1 MFTLEIIARAVLTA
15 IVLFGLLFAVLNAG
29 ARRY

>member
-1 MFTLEIIARAVLTA
+1 MFTLEIIARGVLTA
-15 IVLFGLLFAVLNAG
+15 ILLFGLLCAFLNAG